1 VDAEIQAFFRELG
14 WHALAG
20 IAAML
25 LSVVLAIALK
35 GRFAPGL
42 APGMGDLRGGAFLP
56 RVLSLLGMGARP
68 DHTLGETRLRASLG
82 LRLLFPG
89 ALALCL
95 WLGARMA
102 APFVSPLTAILLI
115 LAFQTLHVWR
125 YEIRFDVRTVTLP
138 RWSIGHRSFAW
149 TDLEALTDRDPW
161 FLTFHFRGGRR
172 VTAHKYVVGHRLLR
186 EAAQKALR
194 EV

>member
-1 VDAEIQAFFRELG
+1 MDAEIQAFFRELG

-20 IAAML
+20 IAVLL
-25 LSVVLAIALK
+25 LSVVLAIVLK

-42 APGMGDLRGGAFLP
+42 APGMDDLRGGAFLP

-95 WLGARMA
+95 WVGAEMA
-102 APFVSPLTAILLI
+102 APPVSPLTAILLI

-125 YEIRFDVRTVTLP
+125 YEIRFDARTVTLP